1 MTVKICLERIDT
13 QKRIMVEALLNS
25 GVADLVISS
34 SFARKKRLKI
44 ERTIYVRNV
53 DGIVNK
59 KGPIKYTIEINIY
72 YQGHRERTEISRQ
85 KWNVILDIPWLTY
98 HNPEID

>member
-25 GVADLVISS
+25 EVTDLVISL
-34 SFARKKRLKI
+34 SFVRKKGFKI

-53 DGIVNK
+53 DGIFDK
-59 KGPIKYTIEINIY
+59 KGLIKHIVEMNIY
-72 YQGHRERTEISRQ
+72 YQGHRERIEISRQ
-85 KWNVILDIPWLTY
+85 KWNIILDIPWLTY